1 MGRMP
6 ARPSGGAAA
15 SLHDPRV
22 HRVLLAR
29 RLGRGWWRG
38 LAGQRRRQMLEDRK

>member
-1 MGRMP
+1 MP
-6 ARPSGGAAA
+6 ASPSGDAAA

-22 HRVLLAR
+22 HGGLLAR
-29 RLGRGWWRG
+29 RLGRGRRRG